1 MKSYA
6 ILIFLAVFGAVLSI
20 FATIGTFPDLEIPTI
35 VYQMSEEQVNDFSS
49 GLVNT
54 PWNSI
59 VTIGGTVLN
68 VLLTSLGSVVFLAVL
83 LTAIGVPPF
92 IAWAFQGVIYIVY
105 IWDIAT
111 WILNRPKS

>member
-6 ILIFLAVFGAVLSI
+6 ILIFSSVRAVIYIYDDWHIPRFRD
-20 FATIGTFPDLEIPTI
+20 PDNRISD
-35 VYQMSEEQVNDFSS
+35 VEEQINDFSS

-68 VLLTSLGSVVFLAVL
+68 VLLTSLGCVVFLAVL

-111 WILNRPKS
+111 WILNKPKS